1 MLETIISSVFTTA
14 FLASILR
21 ITTPI
26 LFAALASVVSER
38 AGVANIGL
46 EGIMMLGAL
55 FGVLF
60 SAWTQSAFVGVLGAG
75 IIGMFIGLMMGLFSL
90 KLGTDIIL
98 SGIAVNMLGAG
109 GTIFLLFMFTGQ
121 RGNSAAVD
129 SRMIPPLDLAFF
141 EGVPVLGAFARQSIL
156 TYVALLCVFLVY
168 VLLYKTPLGLN
179 IRAVGEN
186 PNAADSVGM
195 SVHEIKYIAL
205 SISGFLAGL
214 GGAYMSMF
222 YSRGFTTDMVA
233 GRGFIALAA
242 QAMGRGEPV
251 GALLASLLFGAA
263 DALSH
268 HMQGTALPSQLVST
282 IPYVITIIGLSLYA
296 ARTIGKVKRA
306 RRARAAAINS

>member
-1 MLETIISSVFTTA
+1 MLEQIISSVFTTT

-75 IIGMFIGLMMGLFSL
+75 VIGMLIGLMMGLFSL
-90 KLGTDIIL
+90 RLGTDIIL

-129 SRMIPPLDLAFF
+129 SRMIPALELPFL
-141 EGVPVLGAFARQSIL
+141 EGIPVLGAFARQ
-156 TYVALLCVFLVY
+156 
-168 VLLYKTPLGLN
+168 
-179 IRAVGEN
+179 
-186 PNAADSVGM
+186 
-195 SVHEIKYIAL
+195 
-205 SISGFLAGL
+205 
-214 GGAYMSMF
+214 
-222 YSRGFTTDMVA
+222 
-233 GRGFIALAA
+233 
-242 QAMGRGEPV
+242 
-251 GALLASLLFGAA
+251 
-263 DALSH
+263 
-268 HMQGTALPSQLVST
+268 
-282 IPYVITIIGLSLYA
+282 
-296 ARTIGKVKRA
+296 
-306 RRARAAAINS
+306 